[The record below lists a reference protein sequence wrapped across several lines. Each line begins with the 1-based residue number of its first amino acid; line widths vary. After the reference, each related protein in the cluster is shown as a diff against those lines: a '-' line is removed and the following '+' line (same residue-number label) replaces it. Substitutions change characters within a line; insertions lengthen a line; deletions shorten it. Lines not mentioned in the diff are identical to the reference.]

1 MIKSMTIL
9 DQIKTNLLSHHYEEA
24 IQLCQQALEVEEEA
38 GEPSGFVGQIIWWL
52 GLAYL
57 FNDELEEAES
67 AWLSALISG
76 FYEEYDQWEKELLN
90 FLEEQISF
98 FSQHRFIYWAN
109 TVQQAKEKL
118 VRAED
123 EDLSI
128 ISPERIYYDGLIAL
142 WEKRLKDA
150 AYSFWLVLEK
160 EPEHEDAWANL
171 AEVYYES
178 ELISKAEEAIQKAIL
193 INPNKFSYQLFLG
206 KVYERNRDDDLA
218 ISHYL
223 KLFQS
228 HGEQPEICSR
238 LAEIYVRKCQHQEA
252 IESIRKGISSCPH
265 DSALKL
271 RLANLLI
278 TSYSDFGDD
287 ALLLEAQNC
296 CQEVLRVQSTNGN
309 ALACLG
315 AIANSFQDTS
325 RSHLYFGRAAYYHKN
340 YQETIEYLTNLAIKP
355 LLEPSDYEILMNSY
369 CYLNKHEEAEELC
382 RDLIKNAP
390 NNFDFANNNFYAKL
404 IYILNDAEKTEEAL
418 SFYSEIEESFPD
430 QILAKRIKNWL
441 LPTIYKDQ
449 AEVEFYRQHFT
460 DALDNLIKTDVDES
474 SKLED
479 AIRAVSYKSNFLLNY
494 QGKDDKLLQ
503 TKYAYFVYDLLQCK
517 SPQFFQDLS
526 IQNSQNRKLKIGYIS
541 DCFFRHTVGTLFL
554 GWIKYADHSDFE
566 VYIYHL
572 NKKSDSQTQQY
583 QLFSDYFH
591 SCQNL
596 NIEQIAEIVLSD
608 QLDILVFLDVG
619 MTPEMTLLSSMR
631 LAPIQCVTWGH
642 PITTGSP
649 TIDYFL
655 SSDLMEP
662 EYGQEH
668 YTETL
673 VRLPNISIAY
683 TPHALP
689 SQCKQRADFGLP
701 EDKILYFSGQS
712 LFKYLPK
719 YDSAFAEILS
729 QVPDSLL
736 LFIALPNSAQTE
748 RFHQRLIKV
757 FTSYDPSLAE
767 RIILLPRLNHID
779 YLSINLISDVGL
791 DSFAWSGG
799 KTSLDAVH
807 TCLPLVTY
815 PGEFMRGRHAYGILR
830 ALGVEE
836 TIASSPAD
844 YCAKA
849 IRLGRDAG
857 YRREIA
863 EAMFRAHGNLFDDR
877 QAVAALEQ
885 FYREAVAQK
894 RRA

>member
-1 MIKSMTIL
+1 MTIL
-9 DQIKTNLLSHHYEEA
+9 EKVKNNLLSHQYEEA
-24 IQLCQQALEVEEEA
+24 IQLCQQTLEMEEA
-38 GEPSGFVGQIIWWL
+38 TGEPSEFTAQTIWWL

-76 FYEEYDQWEKELLN
+76 LYEEYSQWEKALLN

-98 FSQHRFIYWAN
+98 FSQRRFIYWAN
-109 TVQQAKEKL
+109 TVEKAKEKL
-118 VRAED
+118 VSAQD
-123 EDLSI
+123 EDTSN
-128 ISPERIYYDGLIAL
+128 ISLKEIYYDGLIAL
-142 WEKRLKDA
+142 WQKRLKDA
-150 AYSFWLVLEK
+150 AYSFWLVLER
-160 EPEHEDAWANL
+160 EPEHENAWANL

-178 ELISKAEEAIQKAIL
+178 ELMAKAEEAIQKAIL
-193 INPNKFSYQLFLG
+193 INPHEFSYQLFLG
-206 KVYERNRDDDLA
+206 KVYETNGDDDLA

-228 HGEQPEICSR
+228 HGEKPELYSR
-238 LAEIYVRKCQHQEA
+238 LAEIYVRRSQYQEA
-252 IESIRKGISSCPH
+252 IEWIKKGIGLYPQDIS
-265 DSALKL
+265 LKL

-278 TSYSDFGDD
+278 TSYSDFGDN
-287 ALLLEAQNC
+287 ALLLEAQNY

-315 AIANSFQDTS
+315 AIANLSRDTLL
-325 RSHLYFGRAAYYHKN
+325 SHLYFGRAAYYHKN
-340 YQETIEYLTNLAIKP
+340 YQDTIFYLTDLAIKP
-355 LLEPSDYEILMNSY
+355 LLEPTDYEILINSY
-369 CYLNKHEEAEELC
+369 CHLNKHEDAEELC
-382 RDLIKNAP
+382 RHLIKNAP
-390 NNFDFANNNFYAKL
+390 DDFDFANNNFYAKL

-418 SFYSEIEESFPD
+418 SFYSEIEEIFPD
-430 QILAKRIKNWL
+430 PILAKRIKNWL

-503 TKYAYFVYDLLQCK
+503 SQYAHFVHDLLQCK
-517 SPQFFQDLS
+517 SPQFFQELS
-526 IQNSQNRKLKIGYIS
+526 IENSQNRKLKIGYIS

-566 VYIYHL
+566 IYIYHL
-572 NKKSDSQTQQY
+572 NKTSDSQTQQY
-583 QLFSDYFH
+583 QLFSDYFR
-591 SCQNL
+591 SCQNF
-596 NIEQIAEIVLSD
+596 NIEQIAETVLFD
-608 QLDILVFLDVG
+608 QLDILVFFDVG

-662 EYGQEH
+662 ESSQEH

-673 VRLPNISIAY
+673 VRLPKISIAY

-689 SQCKQRADFGLP
+689 SHCKQRTDFGLP

-712 LFKYLPK
+712 LFKYLPQ
-719 YDSAFAEILS
+719 YDYIFAEVLS

-757 FTSYDPSLAE
+757 FTGYDPSLAE

-779 YLSINLISDVGL
+779 YLSINLVSDVGL

-799 KTSLDAVH
+799 KTSLDAVY

-815 PGEFMRGRHAYGILR
+815 PGEFMRGRHAYGILK

-836 TIASSPAD
+836 TIASSPED

-849 IRLGRDAG
+849 IRLGQDAG
-857 YRREIA
+857 YRQEIA

-877 QAVAALEQ
+877 QAVIALEQ

-894 RRA
+894 RRG